1 MCLAF
6 SLPPCA
12 DWYELGHSLNIFLF
26 FSEPIALESVT
37 LSL

>member
-6 SLPPCA
+6 SLPRCA
-12 DWYELGHSLNIFLF
+12 GWYKLGHWLNFLMPLI
-26 FSEPIALESVT
+26 EPIALESVT